1 MDEFSPHPGYQP
13 AASSVNYNTSCKNS
27 LALLRMGVII
37 ARNFVVLIGII
48 NEPLFLH
55 LVGCLYYYIR
65 NVQSYKYQRKY
76 NTGW

>member
-1 MDEFSPHPGYQP
+1 MFTACGIMDEFSPHPGYQP

-55 LVGCLYYYIR
+55 IVGVYVIYINNAR
-65 NVQSYKYQRKY
+65 SNK
-76 NTGW
+76 